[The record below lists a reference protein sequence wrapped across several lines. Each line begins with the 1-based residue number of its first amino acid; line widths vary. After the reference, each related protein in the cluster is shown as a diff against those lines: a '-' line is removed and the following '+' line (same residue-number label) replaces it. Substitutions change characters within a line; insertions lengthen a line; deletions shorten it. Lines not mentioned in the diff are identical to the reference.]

1 MPQKRKC
8 NPSFRYIREPLV
20 ALGLSAF
27 LLVLSSCTPSVLSNL
42 TGAGRIDYNGRIV
55 DKLAV
60 REETDQG
67 TFFRR
72 ILTIE
77 SANGDRFNVY
87 VNERVYSEA
96 QPGMW
101 IKSNKSGVHV
111 TGLSPTGKRDWTEG
125 HILKGM

>member
-1 MPQKRKC
+1 
-8 NPSFRYIREPLV
+8 
-20 ALGLSAF
+20 
-27 LLVLSSCTPSVLSNL
+27 L
-42 TGAGRIDYNGRIV
+42 TRAGYNGRIV

-77 SANGDRFNVY
+77 SVNGDRFNVY

-101 IKSNKSGVHV
+101 IKSNKSGVQV

-125 HILKGM
+125 HILKGR

>member
-27 LLVLSSCTPSVLSNL
+27 LLVLSSCAGSALSNL
-42 TGAGRIDYNGRIV
+42 TRGGYNGRIV

-77 SANGDRFNVY
+77 SDNGDRFNVY

-101 IKSNKSGVHV
+101 IKSNKSGVQV
-111 TGLSPTGKRDWTEG
+111 SGLSPTGKRDWTEG
-125 HILKGM
+125 HILKGR

>member
-27 LLVLSSCTPSVLSNL
+27 LLVLSSCAGSALSNL
-42 TGAGRIDYNGRIV
+42 TRAGYNGRIV

-77 SANGDRFNVY
+77 SANGDRFDVY

-101 IKSNKSGVHV
+101 IKRNKSGVQV

-125 HILKGM
+125 HILKGR

>member
-27 LLVLSSCTPSVLSNL
+27 LLVLSSCAGSALSNL
-42 TGAGRIDYNGRIV
+42 TRAGYNGRIV

-77 SANGDRFNVY
+77 SANGDRFDVY

-101 IKSNKSGVHV
+101 IKSNKSGVQV
-111 TGLSPTGKRDWTEG
+111 TGLSPTGKREPTEG
-125 HILKGM
+125 HILKGR

>member
-27 LLVLSSCTPSVLSNL
+27 LLVLSSCAGSALSNL
-42 TGAGRIDYNGRIV
+42 TRAGYNSRIV

-77 SANGDRFNVY
+77 SANGDRFDVY

-101 IKSNKSGVHV
+101 IKSNKSGVQV

-125 HILKGM
+125 HILKGR

>member
-27 LLVLSSCTPSVLSNL
+27 LLVLSSCAGSALSNL
-42 TGAGRIDYNGRIV
+42 TSAGYNGRIV

-67 TFFRR
+67 TFFWR

-96 QPGMW
+96 QPGMR
-101 IKSNKSGVHV
+101 IKSNKSGVQV

-125 HILKGM
+125 HILKGR